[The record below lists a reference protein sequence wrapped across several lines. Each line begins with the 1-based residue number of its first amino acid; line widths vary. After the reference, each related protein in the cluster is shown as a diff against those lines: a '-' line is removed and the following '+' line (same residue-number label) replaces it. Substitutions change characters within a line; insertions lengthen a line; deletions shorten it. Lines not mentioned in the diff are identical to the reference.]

1 MFKLRYSQ
9 GSAMQWLNIFNRSNF
24 IMSFTTLKGDFVVHS
39 EHTELS
45 EYYTCKKNK
54 KSSIGR
60 GETWHNFKPKKMGA
74 IIKAP

>member
-1 MFKLRYSQ
+1 
-9 GSAMQWLNIFNRSNF
+9 
-24 IMSFTTLKGDFVVHS
+24 MSFTTLKGDFVVHS

-60 GETWHNFKPKKMGA
+60 GETWHHFKPKKMGA